1 MAVDIILLLI
11 LVVFTLSGYRKGL
24 ILSLC
29 GLLILVVSCL
39 GASVA
44 QELLTPKL
52 VTELH
57 PQVTAALVSELEEQV
72 TTSTEAAI
80 EDAGEAGITIG
91 GQEVTVGD
99 LISLLERFGL
109 DVEQSAQNAVSEL
122 SDPIVESAASAMA
135 GMFLDAV
142 VGFVVFLGAF
152 LLIYL
157 VLRTVELS
165 INTVDRLPVIHT
177 LNHLGGGLV
186 GIISGAFL
194 LVVAMTVLSQ
204 TGLIPDTA
212 FQGPISGLLRAIV
225 AVIL

>member
-1 MAVDIILLLI
+1 MIVDIILVLI
-11 LVVFTLSGYRKGL
+11 LVVFVLSGYRKGL

-52 VTELH
+52 VAKLQ

-72 TTSTEAAI
+72 SASTEAAI
-80 EDAGEAGITIG
+80 ADVGQASFTIG
-91 GQEVTVGD
+91 GQTFSVEDVIG
-99 LISLLERFGL
+99 LLGRFGL
-109 DVEQSAQNAVSEL
+109 DVEQSAETAVSEL
-122 SDPIVESAASAMA
+122 AHPIVESAASAIA
-135 GMFLDAV
+135 AMFLDAV

-186 GIISGAFL
+186 GVISGAFL
-194 LVVAMTVLSQ
+194 MVVAMTVLGQ

-212 FQGPISGLLRAIV
+212 FQGPISGLLQSIV
-225 AVIL
+225 AVFL

>member
-1 MAVDIILLLI
+1 MVDIILLLI
-11 LVVFTLSGYRKGL
+11 LVVFMLSGYRKGL

-29 GLLILVVSCL
+29 GLLILVISCL

-44 QELLTPKL
+44 QELITPKL

-72 TTSTEAAI
+72 SSSTEAAI
-80 EDAGEAGITIG
+80 QDAGEAGITIA

-109 DVEQSAQNAVSEL
+109 DVEQSAQNAVSEV
-122 SDPIVESAASAMA
+122 SDPIVQSAASAMA

-152 LLIYL
+152 LIIYL
-157 VLRTVELS
+157 VLRTIELC

-186 GIISGAFL
+186 GVISGAFL

-204 TGLIPDTA
+204 TGLIPSTA
-212 FQGPISGLLRAIV
+212 FQGPISGLLRSIV

>member
-44 QELLTPKL
+44 QELLTPRL
-52 VTELH
+52 VAELH

-72 TTSTEAAI
+72 STSTETAI
-80 EDAGEAGITIG
+80 ENAGEAGITIG

-99 LISLLERFGL
+99 LIALLERFGL

-194 LVVAMTVLSQ
+194 LVVAMTVLCQ

-212 FQGPISGLLRAIV
+212 FQGPISALLRTIV

>member
-1 MAVDIILLLI
+1 MVDIILLLI
-11 LVVFTLSGYRKGL
+11 LVVFMLSGYRKGL

-29 GLLILVVSCL
+29 GLLILVISCL

-44 QELLTPKL
+44 QELITPKL

-72 TTSTEAAI
+72 SASTEAAI
-80 EDAGEAGITIG
+80 QDAGEAGITIA

-109 DVEQSAQNAVSEL
+109 DVEQSAQNAVSEV
-122 SDPIVESAASAMA
+122 SDPIVQSAASAMA

-152 LLIYL
+152 LIIYL
-157 VLRTVELS
+157 VLRTIELC

-194 LVVAMTVLSQ
+194 LVVAMTLLTQ

-212 FQGPISGLLRAIV
+212 FHGPISDLLRSIV